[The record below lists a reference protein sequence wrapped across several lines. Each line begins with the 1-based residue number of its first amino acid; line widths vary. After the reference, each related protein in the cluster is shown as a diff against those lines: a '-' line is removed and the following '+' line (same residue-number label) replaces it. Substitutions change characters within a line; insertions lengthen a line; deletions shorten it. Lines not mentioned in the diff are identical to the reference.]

1 MKEGTMTA
9 GLLFVL
15 SIVTFVGAAYLYFQ
29 KETSDYA
36 KAADF
41 TSEARK
47 FSEASA
53 ERADAAIKASNETQD
68 AVLTIE
74 ERFDKLSERVDKLV
88 RGAPTMN
95 VNLTQPARP
104 ILVEVVERKPSKLVP
119 EAARK
124 AKETMQR
131 SRLSN

>member
-9 GLLFVL
+9 GLLFIL

-47 FSEASA
+47 YSEASA
-53 ERADAAIKASNETQD
+53 ERADAAIKSSNETQD
-68 AVLTIE
+68 AVLSLE
-74 ERFDKLSERVDKLV
+74 DKFDDLTKRVEKLEK
-88 RGAPTMN
+88 GAPTMN
-95 VNLTQPARP
+95 VSLTQPAKP
-104 ILVEVVERKPSKLVP
+104 ILVEVVDRRPSVRVP
-119 EAARK
+119 EAAKR
-124 AKETMQR
+124 AKSVLKEH
-131 SRLSN
+131 RLSQ